1 MRNEKILSEVFLQG
15 VCRALNDT
23 SLVFIKIKTGTLQ
36 IIILFSDHKSIYI
49 WVMVNTKSV
58 LSGFYKH
65 FFYKASIYICYNIR
79 NKDIPSPSCAWN
91 SFIYYAIGLYQ
102 KIETLDSLEIRMVSK
117 WIKILDDSTMVFD
130 RDKKEDRLFCLTRY
144 FSSNGFW
151 WSFLLA
157 IYCHQI
163 FANVLENE
171 TSNISKSISLDISH
185 WVIPDKFNIVIFVRK
200 LKS

>member
-1 MRNEKILSEVFLQG
+1 MILKISQLRLICSACGLG
-15 VCRALNDT
+15 VYILCSRYVSNNWNVRISWNTD
-23 SLVFIKIKTGTLQ
+23 SFKI
-36 IIILFSDHKSIYI
+36 
-49 WVMVNTKSV
+49 
-58 LSGFYKH
+58 
-65 FFYKASIYICYNIR
+65 
-79 NKDIPSPSCAWN
+79 NK
-91 SFIYYAIGLYQ
+91 
-102 KIETLDSLEIRMVSK
+102 
-117 WIKILDDSTMVFD
+117 KILDDSTMVFD

-185 WVIPDKFNIVIFVRK
+185 WLIPDKFNMLIFVRK
-200 LKS
+200 LKSWYT